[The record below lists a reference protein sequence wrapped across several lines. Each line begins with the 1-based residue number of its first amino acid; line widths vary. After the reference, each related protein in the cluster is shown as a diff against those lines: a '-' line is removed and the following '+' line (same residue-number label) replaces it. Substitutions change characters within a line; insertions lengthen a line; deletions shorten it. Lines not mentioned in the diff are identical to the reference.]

1 MMRFLGMGACGSR
14 IALQIER
21 MATAYGLSPKVFYMN
36 FDQIDMKELKDIE
49 PKRKLLLSGS
59 GTGRTPQAGEAIARR
74 YRKEISEFLKTR
86 LTGDRTNLKRDEI
99 TLLLFGAGGGT
110 GSGLAPVIAE
120 ILEKMQFQYG
130 AAVTFPD
137 KTSDFVVNQNAIYTL
152 NRIMEHSA
160 SMKPLILVD
169 NDYLSENLKHQDND
183 WWGKVNKYIANAFL
197 SMMSLVNPDDN
208 RLSSEKGIGNL
219 DWGEVKRAL
228 HVDGLTDIRLIQ
240 VPAQALMRPDYIQK
254 EFREKVVKESLCGKY
269 PLKDTLAYSGGVILP
284 AGFNALDKC
293 QEMFNVVAELTP
305 SAAIRRWGT
314 IFKAPDET
322 AKPGD
327 LQYVRLVMISSGY
340 KLPND
345 INKKIKAIQKD
356 GKKFIKTRDKKSK
369 VDLASGIGPTLDIGN
384 SFKI

>member
-1 MMRFLGMGACGSR
+1 MGACGSR
-14 IALQIER
+14 IALQIEK
-21 MATAYGLSPKVFYMN
+21 MAKTYGLNPKVFYMN

-59 GTGRTPQAGEAIARR
+59 GTGRTPQAGEELARQH
-74 YRKEISEFLKTR
+74 RKEISEFLKTR
-86 LTGDRTNLKRDEI
+86 LNRDDI
-99 TLLLFGAGGGT
+99 TILLFGAGGGT
-110 GSGLAPVIAE
+110 GSGLAPVVSE
-120 ILEKMQFQYG
+120 ILEKMKFQYG

-137 KTSDFVVNQNAIYTL
+137 KHSDFVVNQNAIYTL
-152 NRIMEHSA
+152 NRIMEHAA
-160 SMKPLILVD
+160 SMKPLILAD
-169 NDYLSENLKHQDND
+169 NEYLSENLKHQDND

-197 SMMSLVNPDDN
+197 SMMSLVNPDDD
-208 RLSSEKGIGNL
+208 RVSSEKGIGNL

-228 HVDGLTDIRLIQ
+228 HVDGLADIRLIQ
-240 VPAQALMRPDYIQK
+240 VPAQALMRADYIQK

-293 QEMFNVVAELTP
+293 QEMFNVIAGLTP

-314 IFKAPDET
+314 IFKSTDASY
-322 AKPGD
+322 KPGE

-356 GKKFIKTRDKKSK
+356 SQKFIKTRDKKSK
-369 VDLASGIGPTLDIGN
+369 VDLASGLGPSLDIGN

>member
-1 MMRFLGMGACGSR
+1 MMRFVGMGACGSR
-14 IALQIER
+14 IALQIEK
-21 MATAYGLSPKVFYMN
+21 MAKTYGLSPKVFYMN
-36 FDQIDMKELKDIE
+36 FDQIDMKELKDIG

-59 GTGRTPQAGEAIARR
+59 GTGRTPQAGEELAIQH
-74 YRKEISEFLKTR
+74 RKEISEFLKTR
-86 LTGDRTNLKRDEI
+86 LNRDDVTI
-99 TLLLFGAGGGT
+99 LLFGAGGGT
-110 GSGLAPVIAE
+110 GSGLAPVVAE
-120 ILEKMQFQYG
+120 VLEKMKFQYG

-152 NRIMEHSA
+152 NRIMEHAA

-169 NDYLSENLKHQDND
+169 NEYLSENLKHQDND

-197 SMMSLVNPDDN
+197 SMLSLVNPDDD
-208 RLSSEKGIGNL
+208 RVSSEKGIGNL

-228 HVDGLTDIRLIQ
+228 HVDGLADIRLIQ

-293 QEMFNVVAELTP
+293 QEMFNVIAELTP

-314 IFKAPDET
+314 IFKSAEET
-322 AKPGD
+322 AKPGE

-356 GKKFIKTRDKKSK
+356 SQKFIKTRDKKSK
-369 VDLASGIGPTLDIGN
+369 VDLASGLGPSLDIGN